1 MTIAPFNTLL
11 RDALTAAE
19 EQFTTA
25 NPTSLARHQDASR
38 VMPGGNTRT
47 SLFYS
52 PFPVAFA
59 HGKDQYL
66 TDLDGHQ
73 YVDLLG
79 EYSAG
84 LYGHSP
90 APVLDAVREAL
101 DAGIAYGG
109 PNVLEGELARAII
122 DRFPSVELLRFTNSG
137 TEANLFAIGA
147 ARAATGRKTVIAF
160 ESGYHGG
167 VLSFRGD
174 APLNAPYPFVVCD
187 YNDVPGTMA
196 AVDAHADDL
205 AAVILEP
212 MLGGGGAVPATPEFI
227 GAVREATE
235 RVGAVLIIDEVM
247 TSRLGPGGL
256 QERYGVVPDLTT
268 FGKYLGGGFS
278 FGAFGGARRLMDRFN
293 PTSPAGLAHPGTFN
307 NNTVTMAAGL
317 AGLRELFTPEVAVAH
332 NDKGD
337 HLRDRLNAVF
347 AEADVAAQATG
358 LGSIL
363 GIHFQRSAIKSG
375 RDIEAAPE
383 KRALFHLELIRRGF
397 YIARR
402 GYLALPLPVTDHDL
416 GQFVDAVSDVMS
428 THQRV
433 LS

>member
-1 MTIAPFNTLL
+1 MTIASHGTLL

-19 EQFTTA
+19 QHFTSA
-25 NPTSLARHQDASR
+25 NPRSLARQETAGR

-47 SLFYS
+47 SLYYS

-59 HGKDQYL
+59 QGRDQYL
-66 TDLDGHQ
+66 TDLDGHV

-90 APVLDAVREAL
+90 APVLAAVRETL
-101 DAGIAYGG
+101 DAGFAFGG
-109 PNVLEGELARAII
+109 PNVFEAEFARAII
-122 DRFPSVELLRFTNSG
+122 ERFPSVELLRFTNSG

-147 ARAATGRKTVIAF
+147 ARAATGRSTVIAF

-167 VLSFRGD
+167 VLSFRGE

-187 YNDVPGTMA
+187 FNDVPGTMA
-196 AVDAHADDL
+196 AVASHADDL

-227 GAVREATE
+227 GAVRESTE

-247 TSRLGPGGL
+247 TSRLGPGGM
-256 QERYGVVPDLTT
+256 QERYGVSPDLTT

-278 FGAFGGARRLMDRFN
+278 FGAFGGARWLMDRFD
-293 PTSPAGLAHPGTFN
+293 PTSPAGLSHPGTFN

-317 AGLRELFTPEVAVAH
+317 AGLRELFTPAAAVAH
-332 NDKGD
+332 NEKGD
-337 HLRDRLNAVF
+337 RLRERLNAVF
-347 AEADVAAQATG
+347 AEVDVAMQATG
-358 LGSIL
+358 VGSIL
-363 GIHFQRSAIKSG
+363 GIHFQRSPITSG

-383 KRALFHLELIRRGF
+383 KRALLHLELIRRGF

-402 GYLALPLPVTDHDL
+402 GYLALPLPVTDQDL
-416 GQFVDAVSDVMS
+416 DAFIDAVRDVVS
-428 THQRV
+428 THHRV
-433 LS
+433 FR